1 MPSVQRGEVKKLAT
15 SWAYRYRD
23 ANGVRHQK
31 AGYATKGEASAA
43 LSDALDVAR
52 TGKRAMVTLAE
63 LVDEY
68 LEQHIAEQNTI
79 DGLRFRLKHA
89 TDAFGDL
96 KLDRLQ
102 VNEIAGWRKRLS
114 GRSGWHYHKALRQVL
129 SYAVRVKL
137 LTDNPACQ
145 VPNPEPKRGEVQA
158 FGSWEELEA
167 VATELGS
174 PLPVIV
180 AGTGLRPEEWLAL
193 ERRDID
199 KSRGLLQVRRVYTD
213 GQVKTYGKQSGS
225 LRVVPLRQRVLDA
238 LEQLPP
244 RLDTPLLFP
253 GDRGGYLNL
262 GNWRRDDWKPAV
274 VASGLD
280 YRTPYAMRH
289 TYAAFAI
296 AAGTHTFT
304 LARYMG
310 TSEEQISKTY
320 GHLLPGSL
328 DEERKRMDAFDARA
342 ETEAFGHGLGTAK

>member
-1 MPSVQRGEVKKLAT
+1 V
-15 SWAYRYRD
+15 
-23 ANGVRHQK
+23 
-31 AGYATKGEASAA
+31 
-43 LSDALDVAR
+43 
-52 TGKRAMVTLAE
+52 
-63 LVDEY
+63 
-68 LEQHIAEQNTI
+68 TI

-89 TDAFGDL
+89 TEAFGGI

-102 VNEIAGWRKRLS
+102 VNEIAAWRRRQS
-114 GRSGWHYHKALRQVL
+114 ERSGWHHHKALRQVL

-137 LTDNPACQ
+137 IADNPACQ

-167 VATELGS
+167 VATEIGS
-174 PLPVIV
+174 PLPIIV

-199 KSRGLLQVRRVYTD
+199 KSRGLLQVRRVYTY
-213 GQVKTYGKQSGS
+213 GRVKAYGKQSGS
-225 LRVVPLRQRVLDA
+225 LRVVPLRQRVLDV

-253 GDRGGYLNL
+253 GERGGYLNL

-274 VASGLD
+274 TAAGLA
-280 YRTPYAMRH
+280 YRTPYALRH

-320 GHLLPGSL
+320 GHLLPGSFE
-328 DEERKRMDAFDARA
+328 EERRRMDAFDTKA
-342 ETEAFGHGLGTAK
+342 EAENESFGHGLPTAE